1 MNIGDVNSNSSEGN
15 DSNGDK
21 ILKLAQ
27 EAHDVLIAFMRYGK
41 MGDGCESSTTSL
53 ESGKDNLSEQKVEHW
68 IVNDSIISIAIYT
81 EGNGKTKFTT
91 ATASESD
98 PSVLKT
104 STNTQNSND
113 YITDVRRRHQSAVH
127 RPERCCKLTAHPQVI
142 ASEDIFSFFLIYN
155 LKYVTPYPYQTMKQ
169 IPPRPAALDD
179 SYAISKSSP
188 RTQSAATVTWTQI
201 VVRHV
206 FGKQSWL
213 MRSLSSIPEDFDA
226 EFHDLCTCNSQW
238 YVMIYFL
245 SCRTFRNLD
254 RISALEM
261 HTVGVVYV
269 GYGQTKESEILANVY
284 GSERY
289 ANFIR

>member
-1 MNIGDVNSNSSEGN
+1 MES
-15 DSNGDK
+15 
-21 ILKLAQ
+21 LAQ

-104 STNTQNSND
+104 STNTQNSDD

-127 RPERCCKLTAHPQVI
+127 RPER
-142 ASEDIFSFFLIYN
+142 
-155 LKYVTPYPYQTMKQ
+155 MKQ

-226 EFHDLCTCNSQW
+226 GF
-238 YVMIYFL
+238 
-245 SCRTFRNLD
+245 
-254 RISALEM
+254 
-261 HTVGVVYV
+261 
-269 GYGQTKESEILANVY
+269 
-284 GSERY
+284 
-289 ANFIR
+289 FIQSFVLFVIF